1 VGIDCEGV
9 GAGADSAGVGTGTD
23 GEGLEPGTDCEG
35 IPTGPEGRAG
45 PGAERRGALGT
56 EVGGAVT
63 EGGGTELPPPGI
75 APGICCAM
83 LGDASPS
90 RLPSKSMP
98 TSRKR
103 YVLPEKLWDTASSS
117 QLPDYAHTMPVC

>member
-1 VGIDCEGV
+1 MKGV
-9 GAGADSAGVGTGTD
+9 EPGTDDGGVEPGTD
-23 GEGLEPGTDCEG
+23 GEGIPAGLEGSAVPG
-35 IPTGPEGRAG
+35 AKG
-45 PGAERRGALGT
+45 PGALGAMA
-56 EVGGAVT
+56 GGAVT
-63 EGGGTELPPPGI
+63 EGGSPGLPLPGI

-103 YVLPEKLWDTASSS
+103 YILPERWWDTALSS
-117 QLPDYAHTMPVC
+117 QLPDHSHAMPVG